1 MLLSKKLELRRSEI
15 RQSLAELAN
24 IESPSADETRKMT
37 ELDAEYRAKEVQY
50 RAALIAEDEE
60 RREAGAE
67 LETRSDNEWST
78 LIGGFEMRQ
87 VALALKEGRALD
99 GQTAEV
105 VTELRSQGGF
115 TGVPVPIEALEVR
128 NTVAAGTPDPIATR
142 PIIDRLF
149 PDSVASRIGAQ
160 MINVGFGAIEWPV
173 VTSNVTVGWAATENG
188 NVADPTPFETTDRPL
203 KPDHCMGVQ
212 MRISRNAMQQSGAA
226 LEQAIR
232 RDMNA
237 AMGQEMDRAILQGSG
252 AGGQPLGMMTGA
264 ATYGVNVNDLGAA
277 PTYAMFLQEIV
288 AFMTA
293 NTITSPNQ
301 VQLLI
306 RPELFGWLEGQ
317 VNADLHMS
325 EYIRWAMLVA
335 GRNVSGPFPN
345 NITTTSNGIPA
356 PSGDPLS
363 TSMLM
368 TTRTGGVAPLFV
380 GLWNNG
386 ALDLIR
392 DPYTDAQS
400 GGLRITALANMD
412 VTVARPV
419 QSRIVTNMQLS

>member
-1 MLLSKKLELRRSEI
+1 MLTSKKIELRRSEI
-15 RQSLAELAN
+15 RQQLATLAAN
-24 IESPSADETRKMT
+24 DNPSEDETRQMG
-37 ELDAEYRAKEVQY
+37 ELDAEYRTAETRY
-50 RAALIAEDEE
+50 RAALVSEDEE

-67 LETRSDNEWST
+67 LETRSESEWADMMVN
-78 LIGGFEMRQ
+78 FEVRQ
-87 VALALKEGRALD
+87 VALALKDGSALD

-105 VTELRSQGGF
+105 VSELRSQGSF
-115 TGVPVPIEALEVR
+115 TGIPVPVEALEVR
-128 NTVAAGTPDPIATR
+128 NTVASGVPDPKSTR

-149 PDSVASRIGAQ
+149 PESVASRIGAQ
-160 MINVGFGAIEWPV
+160 MINIGFGATEWPV
-173 VTSNVTVGWAATENG
+173 VTSSVTAGWADGENA
-188 NVADPTPFETTDRPL
+188 NVPGPTPFETTDRPL
-203 KPDHCMGVQ
+203 KPEFCMGIH

-226 LEQAIR
+226 LEQAVR

-237 AMGQEMDRAILQGSG
+237 AMAQEMDRAILQGSG
-252 AGGQPLGMMTGA
+252 ANGQPLGLMAGA
-264 ATYGVNVNDLGAA
+264 ATYGINVNDIAAA
-277 PTYAMFLQEIV
+277 PTYAMFLQEVV

-293 NTITSPNQ
+293 NTITSPSQ

-325 EYIRWAMLVA
+325 EYHRWVFLLA
-335 GRNVSGPFPN
+335 GRDVSGTFPRS
-345 NITTTSNGIPA
+345 ITTTSNGIPV
-356 PSGDPLS
+356 PSGDPLA

-368 TTRTGGVAPLFV
+368 TTRTGGVAPLFL

-386 ALDLIR
+386 TMDLIR

-400 GGLRITALANMD
+400 GGLRITALSNMD

-419 QSRIVTNMQLS
+419 QSRIVTGMQI